1 MRTLKTTSLSI
12 LVFIA
17 LYFVIDRVLPYF
29 FKFNF
34 EYYKDYYWSNKRWL
48 VGHLLGGALALLIG
62 HFQFSTKFRNRF
74 LKTHRNLGKLFIIA
88 IIIASLS
95 ALYMS
100 IYVAP
105 QVNISWSVSL
115 FVLALVWL
123 VSVLIAYRAN
133 LLRRLLQHNE
143 WMIRTYIITVAFVV
157 FRILNENP
165 FIRDLMPTLEERGAT
180 CIWLSWTV
188 PLFFSEVLLQL
199 NKKKKVTKI
208 SNYTLI

>member
-1 MRTLKTTSLSI
+1 MRTLKTTSLGI

-48 VGHLLGGALALLIG
+48 VGHSLGGALALLIG
-62 HFQFSTKFRNRF
+62 PFQFSTKFRNRF

-123 VSVLIAYRAN
+123 VSVLTAYRAI

-157 FRILNENP
+157 LRILNENP
-165 FIRDLMPTLEERGAT
+165 FMRDLMPTFEERGAT

-188 PLFFSEVLLQL
+188 PLFFSEVLLQW

>member
-1 MRTLKTTSLSI
+1 MRTLKTTSLGI

-34 EYYKDYYWSNKRWL
+34 EYYKDYYWSNKWWL

-62 HFQFSTKFRNRF
+62 PFQFSTKFRNRF

-123 VSVLIAYRAN
+123 VSVLTAYRAI

-165 FIRDLMPTLEERGAT
+165 FMRDLMPTFEERGAT

-188 PLFFSEVLLQL
+188 PLFFSEVLLQW